1 MIQIAAIPVLQD
13 NYVWAIH
20 DAHAAVIVDP
30 GEALPILAWLRD
42 RHLRMA
48 AILVTHHH
56 ADHIGGIDALL
67 AHQAVPV
74 FGRTRR
80 GGATRPVE
88 DGEVLRFSEPALS
101 LRVLETPGHTR
112 DHVCYYG
119 HDHLF
124 CGDTLF
130 SSGCGRL
137 FEGTPAQ
144 MYASL
149 SRLAELPDDTGV
161 CCAHEYTLANL
172 AFALQA
178 DPDNAAL
185 RARHEQAVALR
196 ERGRPTVPVSLACER
211 ATNPFLRCDQPELVV
226 SVTQHLGKPVTPGVA
241 TFAGL
246 RAWKDGC

>member
-1 MIQIAAIPVLQD
+1 MIQVEAIPILRD
-13 NYVWAIH
+13 NYAWAIH
-20 DAHAAVIVDP
+20 DGRCAVLVDP
-30 GEALPILAWLRD
+30 GEAAPILTWLDD
-42 RHLRMA
+42 RQLRMA
-48 AILVTHHH
+48 AVLVTHHH

-67 AHQAVPV
+67 AHRSVPV
-74 FGRTRR
+74 YGCARA
-80 GGATRPVE
+80 GATTISVC
-88 DGEVLRFSEPALS
+88 DDQLLCLDEPALG

-119 HDHLF
+119 HGHLF

-144 MYASL
+144 MHASL
-149 SRLAELPDDTGV
+149 SRLAELPDDTRV

-185 RARHEQAVALR
+185 QARHDEALSLR
-196 ERGRPTVPVSLACER
+196 KRGLPTLPVSLACER

-226 SVTQHLGKPVTPGVA
+226 SVAQHLGKPVTPGVA

-246 RAWKDGC
+246 RAWKDDF